1 MELIVRKGCATV
13 IANVVRQI
21 ALTQIK
27 SLRPIA
33 IKINFANVISA
44 GDSVLEDMI
53 QICSNLN
60 SLHYINTSG
69 TDFVKFSCNI
79 SSVLKASDLRN
90 ADLEVA
96 LNKSINSE
104 LIHVLNDNIP
114 VTIYFRYANGV
125 ATRDDNV
132 FFLEQNNVDTSDLV
146 VINSRHT
153 DIINFSYTITEL
165 DRYNDLINFS
175 VESNISDDQEF
186 LDGIVMQSISIIH
199 DILPQFN

>member
-1 MELIVRKGCATV
+1 MELTVRKGCAGI

-60 SLHYINTSG
+60 SLHYVNTSG
-69 TDFVKFSCNI
+69 TDFVEFSCNV
-79 SSVLKASDLRN
+79 SNVLKASDLHN
-90 ADLEVA
+90 THLDVA
-96 LNKSINSE
+96 LNKSTNRE
-104 LIHVLNDNIP
+104 LMHVLNDNVP
-114 VTIYFRYANGV
+114 VTIYFRYDNGV
-125 ATRDDNV
+125 ISRDDNV
-132 FFLEQNNVDTSDLV
+132 FFLEQNKVDTSDLV
-146 VINSRHT
+146 VVNSRHT

-165 DRYNDLINFS
+165 DRDNDLINFF
-175 VESNISDDQEF
+175 VESGISDEQEF
-186 LDGIVMQSISIIH
+186 LDDIVTQSINIIH
-199 DILPQFN
+199 DILPKFN

>member
-1 MELIVRKGCATV
+1 MELMVRKGCATV

-60 SLHYINTSG
+60 SLHYINTRG
-69 TDFVKFSCNI
+69 TDFVKFSCNV

-165 DRYNDLINFS
+165 DRDNDLINFS
-175 VESNISDDQEF
+175 VESSISDDQEF
-186 LDGIVMQSISIIH
+186 LDGIVMQSIGIIH
-199 DILPQFN
+199 DILP

>member
-69 TDFVKFSCNI
+69 TDFVKFSCNV

-186 LDGIVMQSISIIH
+186 LDGIVMQSTSIIH